1 LGSDELGSDEKI
13 GIVLAT
19 YNPQLEY
26 FEKQIESI
34 KNQSWQ
40 NWICYIVDDCSHP
53 EYQVS
58 IQKIVADDS
67 RFICHFHNENLNH
80 YQNFERGLKYCIED
94 PIEDPI
100 QNSKITAIC
109 FCDQDDIWQPEKLKV
124 SLEQLRLQNA
134 VLVHSDLELIN
145 NQDQTIHPSAWNF
158 EGRNP
163 EQLSPELLLLRN
175 VVTGCSLLFCTSL
188 LDDILPFPPQDEIKW
203 YHDWWVAIVA
213 SQKGKIVHISQ
224 PLIRY
229 RIHASNSVGVMS
241 DAGKFYREFFVWVT
255 KKFRI
260 TGKSYLIHRNL
271 SQAFYN
277 RFKRQLAPNWFNPF
291 DDKRLDFGL
300 GILQLAY
307 KSLQVGYNSEGIAL
321 RIWVLKV
328 LFDIN
333 RTKNL
338 FNHKFFPRPINQSS
352 IK

>member
-1 LGSDELGSDEKI
+1 MDYEPEEKI
-13 GIVLAT
+13 GIILAT
-19 YNPQLEY
+19 YNPNLEY
-26 FEKQIESI
+26 FQKQIESI

-40 NWICYIVDDCSHP
+40 NWVCHIVDDCSQT
-53 EYQVS
+53 EYQDS
-58 IQKIVADDS
+58 IKKIVADDL
-67 RFICHFHNENLNH
+67 RFICHFHSENINH
-80 YQNFERGLKYCIED
+80 YQNFERGLRYCAQYAE
-94 PIEDPI
+94 
-100 QNSKITAIC
+100 ITAIS
-109 FCDQDDIWQPEKLKV
+109 FCDQDDIWQQDKLKV
-124 SLEQLRLQNA
+124 SLEKLRSENA
-134 VLVHSDLELIN
+134 LLVHSDLELIN
-145 NQDQTIHPSAWNF
+145 NHDQIIHPSAWNF

-163 EQLSPELLLLRN
+163 QQASSDLLLLRN

-188 LDDILPFPPQDEIKW
+188 LDDILPFPEQDEIKW

-213 SQKGKIVHISQ
+213 SQRGKIVHINQ

-229 RIHASNSVGVMS
+229 RIHDSNSVGVMS
-241 DAGKFYREFFVWVT
+241 DAGKFHKELSVWIS

-277 RFKRQLAPNWFNPF
+277 RFKQQLTLNYFNPF

-307 KSLQVGYNSEGIAL
+307 KSFKVGYNSEGIAL

-328 LFDIN
+328 LFDLKKI
-333 RTKNL
+333 TSIIIKTVL
-338 FNHKFFPRPINQSS
+338 SYSAKQSS